1 MQTGKTLFSVF
12 YILHFV

>member
-1 MQTGKTLFSVF
+1 MQNSKNLFTVF